1 MHWTEGFCRSRVEGS
16 KVTVVHWRLYFP
28 SLPTMTTTQSS
39 HLTRSNCLVASPL
52 SVLQWQTS
60 FFLTGSWSTKDLI
73 LTRGRKL
80 SRNRPDGEGV
90 LLAGPRVWALK
101 RGHGNTSIFSHK
113 VAIVRTPC
121 WIKITDYSCSPVT
134 GGRVP
139 TMTSPSLDSLQVDGP
154 VLQASPCSSTE

>member
-39 HLTRSNCLVASPL
+39 PSHSIKLPRRLAFVRAPMADLFLSYRELVNKG
-52 SVLQWQTS
+52 
-60 FFLTGSWSTKDLI
+60 FDLNQ
-73 LTRGRKL
+73 GRKL